1 MPLTFSN
8 NGVGNFSLS
17 NISGTGNLLFNV
29 ATAVTTSA
37 TGSPW
42 EQINTIISYLRG
54 YVTDFRNPRFFVY
67 YLDSGNPFSI
77 TDGGNDMFDGG
88 NATIPWLRS
97 NTAYWNPGATTYA
110 GAPALSYA
118 IQTSS
123 LTDTNLY
130 YAAFGY
136 TASSGTFPTGR
147 QSAIYHPLTLISAR
161 SGSGPIGWQKS
172 GNIGAD
178 GAGSILTGSIYTGS
192 VINGFTTYAYFR
204 QTYGQASDPNICDVY
219 MLFGHPNWNSSFGTI
234 VWNASLSTQGQGAA
248 LYATGSNSNLLA
260 ITTLLSQ
267 TGSTAAGA
275 SLPISAS
282 DITTVVNNFTLRI
295 KEALSY

>member
-8 NGVGNFSLS
+8 NGIGNFSLS

-29 ATAVTTSA
+29 TTAVTTSV

-42 EQINTIISYLRG
+42 QQINTIISYLRG

-67 YLDSGNPFSI
+67 RLDSGNAFSI

-97 NTAYWNPGATTYA
+97 NTAYWNPGTTTYA

-136 TASSGTFPTGR
+136 TASSGTFPSGL
-147 QSAIYHPLTLISAR
+147 QSSIYHPLTLISAR

-178 GAGSILTGSIYTGS
+178 GFGSILTGSIYTGS

-204 QTYGQASDPNICDVY
+204 QTYGQAADPNICDVY

-248 LYATGSNSNLLA
+248 LYASGSTSNLLA

-267 TGSTAAGA
+267 TGSTAGGA
-275 SLPISAS
+275 SLPISSS
-282 DITTVVNNFTLRI
+282 DIATVVNNFALRI
-295 KEALSY
+295 QQALSY